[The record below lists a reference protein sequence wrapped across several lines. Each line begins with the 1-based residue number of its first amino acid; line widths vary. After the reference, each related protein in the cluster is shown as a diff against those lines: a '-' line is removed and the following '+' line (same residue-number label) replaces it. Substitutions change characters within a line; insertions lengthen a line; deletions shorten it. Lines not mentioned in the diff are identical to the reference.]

1 MQHVIEKLGIS
12 TQPITIN
19 EHDAA
24 SLLMGKCNM
33 SQRSYKNLKKIL
45 KAQNAFL
52 PRYEKVKIYIQNL
65 DVGMLHCENNHSNC
79 MSVQSDLENTLQHIM
94 ESKLGN
100 KVEFI

>member
-1 MQHVIEKLGIS
+1 MLRFYVQNIIDDAIDSSPTYLQHIIEKLGIS

-19 EHDAA
+19 EHNAA

-52 PRYEKVKIYIQNL
+52 PRYEKVKIYIQNQ
-65 DVGMLHCENNHSNC
+65 MLECCIVKITIQVVCLCSP
-79 MSVQSDLENTLQHIM
+79 I
-94 ESKLGN
+94 
-100 KVEFI
+100 